1 MTSESHEI
9 GVPVFDS
16 SPGRVR
22 FKTTCHDD
30 LPLENMAQPPCGNG
44 SLALRDQH
52 VSLHPR
58 LNHVQ
63 IGKPQAVEL
72 LRNII
77 EQRSRMAV

>member
-16 SPGRVR
+16 RPGRVR
-22 FKTTCHDD
+22 FNTTCHDD
-30 LPLENMAQPPCGNG
+30 LPLEHMAQPPCGHG

-63 IGKPQAVEL
+63 IGTPQAVEL

>member
-22 FKTTCHDD
+22 FNTTCHDD
-30 LPLENMAQPPCGNG
+30 LPLEHMAQPPRGNG
-44 SLALRDQH
+44 SLARRDQH

-58 LNHVQ
+58 LNTVQ
-63 IGKPQAVEL
+63 IGKPNAVEP

-77 EQRSRMAV
+77 EQCSRIAV